1 MNHPIRPT
9 VRGPGLEWATVT
21 AIAVVAAIFNV
32 VQHEGTH
39 ALTCPLVGGQLQ
51 EFSALYVLCASPD
64 AVSSKIVDGAAPA
77 TDMLLAI
84 ALWTWLR
91 RGGPRS
97 SALRL
102 FAYLVMLMSWL
113 AGSGYFMVSGIA
125 GIGDIA
131 AVMQGWTPAWAW
143 RVGATA
149 LGTLLFMGGVWAALR
164 VLGRVLGGPDGDDG
178 QKRVRLAQR
187 LGPTAYAAALVATVA
202 AAATSPL
209 GIGSLPSVAGI
220 AAVAFGYSPLLWM
233 GFWFADGAFAKP
245 TAPTLTIGRD
255 PRWWAGAAIALIAF
269 VAVLGRTLTF
279 A

>member
-1 MNHPIRPT
+1 MNNPIRPT
-9 VRGPGLEWATVT
+9 VRGPRLEWATVA

-39 ALTCPLVGGQLQ
+39 ALACPLVGGQLQ

-64 AVSSKIVDGAAPA
+64 VVASKIVDGAAPA
-77 TDMLLAI
+77 ADMLLAV

-102 FAYLVMLMSWL
+102 ATYLVMLMSWL

-131 AVMQGWTPAWAW
+131 TVVQGWSPAWAW
-143 RVGATA
+143 RAGATA
-149 LGTLLFMGGVWAALR
+149 LGTVLFLGGVWASLR
-164 VLGRVLGGPDGDDG
+164 VLGRVLGGPEGDE
-178 QKRVRLAQR
+178 QERVGLAQR

-202 AAATSPL
+202 AAAASPL

-220 AAVAFGYSPLLWM
+220 AAVVFGYSPLLWM

-245 TAPTLTIGRD
+245 AAPALSIGRD